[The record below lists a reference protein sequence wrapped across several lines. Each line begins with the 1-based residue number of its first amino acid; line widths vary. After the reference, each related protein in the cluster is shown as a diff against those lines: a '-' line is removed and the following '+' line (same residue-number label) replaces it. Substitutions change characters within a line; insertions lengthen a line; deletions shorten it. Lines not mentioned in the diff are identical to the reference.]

1 MSCWSAS
8 ASNRGPHD
16 IAPQAPIS
24 WVFNSGIKVLR
35 LRSVN
40 LPNALTISRLV
51 AIPPLMYLLLAR
63 FDYHDQIAAAVFVV
77 FSLTDT
83 MDGQIARR
91 QGKVSDL
98 GKFLDPLA
106 DKLFVLSVLIVLV
119 QEGSIAAW
127 VVVVIFS
134 RELLITLLR
143 TAAAG
148 QGTVIAAAPLG
159 KTKTVTQVVAVTLL
173 ILQRPYPVL
182 GLPATLAVAFAV
194 LFTISSGLDY
204 VWRWRHV
211 LVPGAAPRAESPVEP
226 AARELGDV
234 LNETGLTLGL
244 AESCTGGLLA
254 ALITDIPGSSAYF
267 IGGVVAYSNSAK
279 EKLLGVA
286 GKLLAEHGAVSA
298 EVAEAMAGGARARF
312 GTVVAAAVTG
322 IAGPEADG
330 TEKPV
335 GLTYIAVATPA
346 RTSSRQFTFHG
357 DRWANRRQAAVEALK
372 MLTEAARSVASNQGS
387 VKTA

>member
-1 MSCWSAS
+1 M
-8 ASNRGPHD
+8 
-16 IAPQAPIS
+16 
-24 WVFNSGIKVLR
+24 
-35 LRSVN
+35 N

-63 FDYHDQIAAAVFVV
+63 FENHDQIAAAVFIV

-91 QGKVSDL
+91 QRTVSDL

-119 QEGSIAAW
+119 QESLVAAW

-143 TAAAG
+143 TAAAVRG
-148 QGTVIAAAPLG
+148 SVMAAAPLG

-173 ILQRPYPVL
+173 ILQRPYPWL

-194 LFTISSGLDY
+194 LFTVGSGLDY
-204 VWRWRHV
+204 IWRWRHV
-211 LVPGAAPRAESPVEP
+211 LGPAGAPRADSSVEP
-226 AARELGDV
+226 AARELGGF
-234 LNETGLTLGL
+234 LAESGLTLAL

-254 ALITDIPGSSAYF
+254 ALVTDAPGSSAYF

-286 GKLLAEHGAVSA
+286 GKVLSEHGAVSA
-298 EVAEAMAGGARARF
+298 EVAEAMANGARTRF
-312 GTVVAAAVTG
+312 GTALAAGVTG
-322 IAGPEADG
+322 IAGPDADG

-335 GLTYIAVATPA
+335 GLTYIAVATPS
-346 RTSSRQFTFHG
+346 RTSSRQFTFSG
-357 DRWANRRQAAVEALK
+357 DRWANRRQAAVEALE
-372 MLTEAARSVASNQGS
+372 MLVEAARTVAAGQTS

>member
-1 MSCWSAS
+1 M
-8 ASNRGPHD
+8 
-16 IAPQAPIS
+16 
-24 WVFNSGIKVLR
+24 
-35 LRSVN
+35 N

-91 QGKVSDL
+91 QRTVSDL

-119 QEGSIAAW
+119 QEGLVAAW

-148 QGTVIAAAPLG
+148 RGGVIAAAPLG

-173 ILQRPYPVL
+173 ILQRPYPGL

-204 VWRWRHV
+204 MWRWRHV
-211 LVPGAAPRAESPVEP
+211 LVPGGAQRAESPVEP
-226 AARELGDV
+226 AARELGGV
-234 LNETGLTLGL
+234 LSESSLTLAL

-254 ALITDIPGSSAYF
+254 ALVTDIPGSSAYF

-286 GKLLAEHGAVSA
+286 GKLLTEHGSVSA
-298 EVAEAMAGGARARF
+298 EVAEAMANGARARF
-312 GTVVAAAVTG
+312 GTALAAGVTG
-322 IAGPEADG
+322 IAGPDADG

-335 GLTYIAVATPA
+335 GLTYIAVATPS
-346 RTSSRQFTFHG
+346 RTSSRQFTFRG
-357 DRWANRRQAAVEALK
+357 DRWANRREAAVEALK
-372 MLTEAARSVASNQGS
+372 MLAESARSVAASKS
-387 VKTA
+387 PVKSA

>member
-1 MSCWSAS
+1 
-8 ASNRGPHD
+8 
-16 IAPQAPIS
+16 
-24 WVFNSGIKVLR
+24 
-35 LRSVN
+35 
-40 LPNALTISRLV
+40 
-51 AIPPLMYLLLAR
+51 MYLLLAR

-148 QGTVIAAAPLG
+148 RGEVIAAAPLG
-159 KTKTVTQVVAVTLL
+159 KTKTVAQVVAVTLL

-211 LVPGAAPRAESPVEP
+211 LVVPGTASDAASPIEP
-226 AARELGDV
+226 AARELGGV
-234 LNETGLTLGL
+234 LNETGLTLALG
-244 AESCTGGLLA
+244 ESCTGGLLA
-254 ALITDIPGSSAYF
+254 ALVPDLPGSSAYF

-286 GKLLAEHGAVSA
+286 GKLMTEHG
-298 EVAEAMAGGARARF
+298 
-312 GTVVAAAVTG
+312 
-322 IAGPEADG
+322 
-330 TEKPV
+330 
-335 GLTYIAVATPA
+335 
-346 RTSSRQFTFHG
+346 
-357 DRWANRRQAAVEALK
+357 
-372 MLTEAARSVASNQGS
+372 
-387 VKTA
+387 

>member
-1 MSCWSAS
+1 M
-8 ASNRGPHD
+8 
-16 IAPQAPIS
+16 
-24 WVFNSGIKVLR
+24 
-35 LRSVN
+35 N
-40 LPNALTISRLV
+40 LPNALTVSRLV

-63 FDYHDQIAAAVFVV
+63 FDYHDQIAAAVFIL

-91 QGKVSDL
+91 QGSVSDL

-119 QEGSIAAW
+119 QERLIAAW

-143 TAAAG
+143 TAAVG

-173 ILQRPYPVL
+173 ILQRPYPWL

-194 LFTISSGLDY
+194 LFTISSGVDY

-211 LVPGAAPRAESPVEP
+211 LLTSGAPRADSEVEP
-226 AARELGDV
+226 AARELGGV
-234 LNETGLTLGL
+234 LNETGLTLAL

-254 ALITDIPGSSAYF
+254 ALVTDLPGSSTYF
-267 IGGVVAYSNSAK
+267 IGGVVSYSNSAK

-298 EVAEAMAGGARARF
+298 EVAEAMANGARARF
-312 GTVVAAAVTG
+312 GTALAAGVTG
-322 IAGPEADG
+322 IAGPDADG
-330 TEKPV
+330 TEKSV
-335 GLTYIAVATPA
+335 GLTYIAVATPS
-346 RTSSRQFTFHG
+346 RTSSREFMFHG

-372 MLTEAARSVASNQGS
+372 MLAEAARSNAASQSS

>member
-1 MSCWSAS
+1 
-8 ASNRGPHD
+8 
-16 IAPQAPIS
+16 
-24 WVFNSGIKVLR
+24 
-35 LRSVN
+35 VN
-40 LPNALTISRLV
+40 LPNALTVSRLV
-51 AIPPLMYLLLAR
+51 AIPPMMYLLLAR
-63 FDYHDQIAAAVFVV
+63 FDNHDQIAAAVFVV

-83 MDGQIARR
+83 MDGQLARR
-91 QGKVSDL
+91 QGSVSDL

-119 QEGSIAAW
+119 QEGMIAAW

-148 QGTVIAAAPLG
+148 RGSVIAAAPLG
-159 KTKTVTQVVAVTLL
+159 KTKTVTQVIAVTLL
-173 ILQRPYPVL
+173 ILQRPYPWL

-204 VWRWRHV
+204 MWRWRHV
-211 LVPGAAPRAESPVEP
+211 LGPGGASSAETPVEP
-226 AARELGDV
+226 AARDLGKV
-234 LNETGLTLGL
+234 LNDTGLTLAV

-254 ALITDIPGSSAYF
+254 ALITDLPGSSAYF
-267 IGGVVAYSNSAK
+267 IGGVVSYSSSAK

-286 GKLLAEHGAVSA
+286 GKLLAEHGAVSG
-298 EVAEAMAGGARARF
+298 EVAEAMASGARARF
-312 GTVVAAAVTG
+312 GTSLGAGITG

-330 TEKPV
+330 TDKPV
-335 GLTYIAVATPA
+335 GLTYIAVATPS
-346 RTSSRQFTFHG
+346 RTSSQEFIFQG

-372 MLTEAARSVASNQGS
+372 MLAEAARSVAASQSS